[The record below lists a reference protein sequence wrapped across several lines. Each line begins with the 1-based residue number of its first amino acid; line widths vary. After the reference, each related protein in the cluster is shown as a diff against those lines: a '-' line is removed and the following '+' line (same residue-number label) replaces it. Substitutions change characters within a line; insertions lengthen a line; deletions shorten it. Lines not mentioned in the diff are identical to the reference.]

1 MGGMTGWGALIIGD
15 EILRGKRQDKHFA
28 RLVEVLAARGLHLD
42 WTLYLGDDR
51 ERLTQT
57 LRRTLAGGDVVFSFG
72 GIGVTPDDHT
82 RQAVAAAANVPLKLH
97 AEAEAEIRARF
108 AATGAEVT
116 PQRLQ
121 LGEFPLGSRIVPNPF
136 NRIPGFSLGHH
147 HFFPGFP
154 QMAWPMLEWVLDN
167 QYREYFFAQAE
178 DEQSIIVWEGQEGA
192 MLDLMRHIEKTYP
205 LASLFSLPS
214 FGSAG
219 MRRHIEFGMRG
230 EPGQVAAAMAEIK
243 DGVTKLGFAWEAKS
257 TTRTTPAV
265 SDSQ

>member
-1 MGGMTGWGALIIGD
+1 MGGLTGWGALIIGD
-15 EILRGKRQDKHFA
+15 EILRGRRSDKHFA
-28 RLVEVLAARGLHLD
+28 RLVEVLAARGLHLA

-57 LRRTLAGGDVVFSFG
+57 LRRTLAGGDVVFGFG

-82 RQAVAAAANVPLKLH
+82 RQAAAAAANVALELH
-97 AEAEAEIRARF
+97 ADAEVEIRARF

-121 LGEFPLGSRIVPNPF
+121 LGEFPVGSRIVPNPF
-136 NRIPGFSLGHH
+136 NRIPGFSLDHH

-154 QMAWPMLEWVLDN
+154 QMAWPMLEWVLERY
-167 QYREYFFAQAE
+167 YREYFFAQAE
-178 DEQSIIVWEGQEGA
+178 DEQAIIIWEGQEGA
-192 MLDLMRHIEKTYP
+192 LLDLMRHIEKTYP
-205 LASLFSLPS
+205 QASLFSLPS
-214 FGSAG
+214 FGSEG

-243 DGVTKLGFAWEAKS
+243 REVTQLGLAWEA
-257 TTRTTPAV
+257 
-265 SDSQ
+265 Q